1 MGVDFLMKQYI
12 KKSAFDCTQLDDDWI
27 ILNTDDFTVTKVNE
41 VGGYCWTLLESKQT
55 AETIRQAVQEEY
67 SSVEDI
73 TTEDIEQFLDEL
85 LQYGLLTHEV

>member
-1 MGVDFLMKQYI
+1 MKKYI

-27 ILNTDDFTVTKVNE
+27 ILNTDNFTVTKVNE

-55 AETIRQAVQEEY
+55 AEAIMRAVQQEY
-67 SSVEDI
+67 PTIKDI
-73 TTEDIEQFLDEL
+73 TTQDIEQFLDEL

>member
-12 KKSAFDCTQLDDDWI
+12 KTSAYDCTQFDDDWI
-27 ILNTDDFTVTKVNE
+27 ILNTDNFTVTKVNE